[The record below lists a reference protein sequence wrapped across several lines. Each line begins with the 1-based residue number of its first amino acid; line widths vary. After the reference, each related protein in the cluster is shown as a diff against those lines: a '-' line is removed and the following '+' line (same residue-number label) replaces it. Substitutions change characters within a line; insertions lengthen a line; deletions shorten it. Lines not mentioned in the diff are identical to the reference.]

1 VIRWGILGTG
11 RIAGL
16 FVEGLRAVPDAVVAA
31 VGSRTDAGAGAFG
44 ERHGIPRRHGS
55 YQALAEDPE
64 VDVVYV
70 AVPHSGHQAETL
82 RCLRAG
88 KAVLCEK
95 PFALNAGQAAEMV
108 ATARER
114 GLFLMEA
121 MWTRYLPAVVRV
133 RELLA
138 EGAIGDPRLL
148 VTDLGWRF
156 PADPA
161 SRLYAPELG
170 GGALLDLGV
179 YGVSFASMLFGPP
192 VSVTAAATMTTTGVD
207 AQTAVAAVHD
217 TGRVA
222 TTVCTLEAATT
233 PLATITGT
241 GGRIDI
247 RRWFNPADFTLTVGD
262 GPGTTFEYPRD
273 GNGMEY
279 EAREVQ
285 RCLRA
290 GLPESP
296 VMPLDESV
304 QIMGTLDRVRSLL
317 GVRYPGE

>member
-1 VIRWGILGTG
+1 
-11 RIAGL
+11 
-16 FVEGLRAVPDAVVAA
+16 
-31 VGSRTDAGAGAFG
+31 
-44 ERHGIPRRHGS
+44 
-55 YQALAEDPE
+55 
-64 VDVVYV
+64 
-70 AVPHSGHQAETL
+70 
-82 RCLRAG
+82 
-88 KAVLCEK
+88 
-95 PFALNAGQAAEMV
+95 
-108 ATARER
+108 
-114 GLFLMEA
+114 MEA

-148 VTDLGWRF
+148 ATDLGWRF
-156 PADPA
+156 PADPT

-192 VSVTAAATMTTTGVD
+192 VSVTAAGSLTTTRVD
-207 AQTAVAAVHD
+207 AQTAVVTVHD
-217 TGRVA
+217 GGRLA

-241 GGRIDI
+241 EGRIDI
-247 RRWFNPADFTLTVGD
+247 RQWFNPADFTLTVGD
-262 GPGTTFEYPRD
+262 GPGTAFEHPRD

-296 VMPLDESV
+296 LTPLDETV
-304 QIMGTLDRVRSLL
+304 QIMATLDQVRALL
-317 GVRYPGE
+317 GVRYPAEQHFTRGAP